1 MANIKTFS
9 QETVLEGEPDNE
21 EAEEEEEKDDK
32 VDEGKPGKVGRK
44 VMIK

>member
-9 QETVLEGEPDNE
+9 QETVLEGEPDNA
-21 EAEEEEEKDDK
+21 EAEEEEEK
-32 VDEGKPGKVGRK
+32 DEGKPGKVGRK